1 MIPNTYT
8 RKEGFGKR
16 GLLRQSSN
24 IARSSDG
31 GCKSLLTQH
40 YKIMNLEAFIDWFM
54 ALGEPYGVNPVIF
67 GSIYVGAVPFFWV
80 AIAWLARNIKQKR
93 SIVGP
98 VLMAGGCAV
107 SAYVY
112 LIFVG
117 QNVPVWVY
125 GLIAAI
131 IGYALYATWQKV
143 QEKRQEAL
151 KQEAETA

>member
-1 MIPNTYT
+1 MD
-8 RKEGFGKR
+8 FDA
-16 GLLRQSSN
+16 L
-24 IARSSDG
+24 
-31 GCKSLLTQH
+31 
-40 YKIMNLEAFIDWFM
+40 IDWFM

-80 AIAWLARNIKQKR
+80 AIAWLTRNIRRKK

-98 VLMAGGCAV
+98 VLMAGSCAV

-117 QNVPVWVY
+117 ENVPGWVY
-125 GLIAAI
+125 ALIVAI

-143 QEKRQEAL
+143 QDKKQEAL
-151 KQEAETA
+151 KQEAGTA